1 MSINLLVVMQ
11 SKQPTVVHES
21 TKNGVLF
28 VNSLKQN
35 VHRTHFKLSKN
46 DDVTD
51 GFELAILLFFLMI
64 IDWCLFYC
72 SFPPD
77 NYFKIT

>member
-1 MSINLLVVMQ
+1 MQ

-21 TKNGVLF
+21 TKNWTLF

-46 DDVTD
+46 DVCTD
-51 GFELAILLFFLMI
+51 GFEDAILIDLFV
-64 IDWCLFYC
+64 
-72 SFPPD
+72 
-77 NYFKIT
+77 